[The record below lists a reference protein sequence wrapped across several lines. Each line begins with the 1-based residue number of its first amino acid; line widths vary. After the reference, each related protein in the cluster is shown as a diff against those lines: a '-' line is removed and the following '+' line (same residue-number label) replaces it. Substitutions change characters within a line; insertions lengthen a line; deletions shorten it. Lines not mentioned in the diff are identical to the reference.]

1 MADERAHPKGRDN
14 LLKALGKMK
23 VKIESVEEVSFNPT
37 GILSLDIALHG
48 GLPRGRMILWY
59 GNKGTGKSTT
69 AMLVS
74 RELVNRG
81 EHVLWLDYE
90 RTLDRKYAELLG
102 LDIDLLDVVKPNTLE
117 EGWNVMLMALESG
130 AYSLIVWD
138 TLAMASASTEL
149 AAGAEK
155 QHMGLQ
161 PRINSQAIRMWAS
174 ALEKSGTTVLMLNQE
189 RTNLSAY
196 GAPNTNPGGKAIEH
210 AASVTLYMGSRGKSS
225 YVNNVAQNLIFR
237 YTILKTKVFREP
249 EPYFYNE
256 LQVDCSAD
264 HFEVNYAYELFMGAK
279 VFGLLRGKDG
289 QPWSVNNA
297 FYGEENLGNG
307 QAQVRKW
314 FETPSE
320 LRDQI
325 EAEVIQRI
333 QNGTQAAVTDV
344 QDTDTSGPGPEP
356 EAPPEYDDIAGYPEG
371 E

>member
-1 MADERAHPKGRDN
+1 MADERQRPKGRDG

-23 VKIESVEEVSFNPT
+23 VKVEAIEAVSFNPT

-69 AMLVS
+69 AMLVA
-74 RELVNRG
+74 RELLRRG
-81 EHVLWLDYE
+81 EGVLWMDFE
-90 RTLDRKYAELLG
+90 RTLERKYAALLG
-102 LDIDLLDVVKPNTLE
+102 LNIDEMDVVKPDTLE
-117 EGWNVMLMALESG
+117 QGWNIMLMALESK

-174 ALEKSGTTVLMLNQE
+174 ALEASGATVLMLNQE

-210 AASVTLYMGSRGKSS
+210 AASVTLYMGSRGKST
-225 YVNNVAQNLIFR
+225 YKDNRALNLIFR

-249 EPYFYNE
+249 EPYYYNE
-256 LQVDCSAD
+256 LQVDCSED
-264 HFEVNYAYELFMGAK
+264 QYEVNYAYELFMGAK
-279 VFGLLRGKDG
+279 VFGLLTGKDG
-289 QPWSVNNA
+289 KPWTVNNA
-297 FYGEENLGNG
+297 FYGDVNLGNG
-307 QAQVRKW
+307 QAQVRAW
-314 FETPSE
+314 FDVPSE
-320 LRDQI
+320 TRDLI
-325 EAEVIQRI
+325 EREVIQRI
-333 QNGTQAAVTDV
+333 ENGAQAAPKDLSDGASG
-344 QDTDTSGPGPEP
+344 DTEPLP
-356 EAPPEYDDIAGYPEG
+356 EAPPQFDDNAWDPPRE
-371 E
+371 